1 MPGRPDSGRRSI
13 QSGEEFPMGI
23 LEEIKAQNEEI
34 LALLKGGAAP
44 AAAPKGETAAQK
56 KAREKAE
63 AEAAKPKFTA
73 EELRDKYIEVQ
84 GKHGDA
90 VTKALIAEQGHDK
103 LAKLIADTANW
114 QKYWDAAEAKL
125 AEEPEGDDN
134 GGL

>member
-1 MPGRPDSGRRSI
+1 
-13 QSGEEFPMGI
+13 MGI

-44 AAAPKGETAAQK
+44 AAKPAAEKKPTAAEK
-56 KAREKAE
+56 KAAEK
-63 AEAAKPKFTA
+63 AAKPDFTA
-73 EELRDKYIEVQ
+73 EQLRDKYIEVQ
-84 GKHGDA
+84 QKHGDA
-90 VTKALIAEQGHDK
+90 AAKDLIAEQGHPK
-103 LAKLIADTANW
+103 LAQLIGDTANW